1 MQQSIWK
8 KICAKISWNGPV
20 NVSMCGKGW
29 LNYWLRNCWFESEWG
44 HDVIVGSIRNH
55 TTFLYSML
63 SSFARV
69 CFSKSVKINPKLNE
83 KSRKKKLLSYQEPIF
98 VCVSLSIWLV
108 FIYFYCLLDNNNF
121 NSEIFALF
129 SLVFVLYF
137 LLFALSLRKITL
149 LSANQIQKF
158 FIYY

>member
-44 HDVIVGSIRNH
+44 YVIVGSISNH
-55 TTFLYSML
+55 DFSHSML
-63 SSFARV
+63 NSFARV
-69 CFSKSVKINPKLNE
+69 CFSKSIKIYPKLNE

-121 NSEIFALF
+121 LGFCIIFPSFWTEFTKNCLALCQ
-129 SLVFVLYF
+129 SDSIILY
-137 LLFALSLRKITL
+137 IL
-149 LSANQIQKF
+149 LSVLH
-158 FIYY
+158 

>member
-20 NVSMCGKGW
+20 NDSMCGKGW
-29 LNYWLRNCWFESEWG
+29 LNYNLRNCWFESEWG

-55 TTFLYSML
+55 TTFLINCWTHL
-63 SSFARV
+63 HECFA
-69 CFSKSVKINPKLNE
+69 KSIKINPKLNE

-121 NSEIFALF
+121 LGFCIIFPSFWTEFTKNCLALCQ
-129 SLVFVLYF
+129 SDSIILY
-137 LLFALSLRKITL
+137 IL
-149 LSANQIQKF
+149 LSVLH
-158 FIYY
+158 